1 MIDAFLTY
9 LRCELNL
16 SDHTVLSYGTD
27 LRQWYDFAASTGLAG
42 CRSTSDRPD
51 PALTTINDLRLWI
64 SFLAAEGISAR
75 SLRRKIQSLRSYF
88 KYLMRR
94 HGLQSNPAAELSPAR
109 MPKRLPSF
117 IRPEQTKNI
126 LDEDYDRTD
135 FIETRNRLILDMF
148 YSTGIRCSEL
158 LGLLDEDVN
167 LGRDELKVLGKR
179 NKERIIP
186 FGSEMRQMITDY
198 RAIRE
203 KTLGYPGTERF
214 FVKPDGSPLYRKLV
228 YDIVH
233 DSLSGRVTAEKCS
246 PHVLRHSFATDML
259 NNGAD
264 ITAVQQ
270 LLGHSSLA
278 TTQIYTHLS
287 YRELLN
293 NYKLAHPRAK
303 NQGGPDYGS

>member
-16 SDHTVLSYGTD
+16 SDHTVLSYGND
-27 LRQWYDFAASTGLAG
+27 IRQWYDFAASIGIAG
-42 CRSTSDRPD
+42 CKSTADA
-51 PALTTINDLRLWI
+51 PAPELVGVNDLRLWV
-64 SFLAAEGISAR
+64 SFMASEGISPR
-75 SLRRKIQSLRSYF
+75 SIRRKIQSLRAFY

-94 HGLQSNPAAELSPAR
+94 QGLRSNPAAELTPAR

-117 IRPEQTKNI
+117 IRPEHTKKI
-126 LDEDYDRTD
+126 LDDDFDNND
-135 FIETRNRLILDMF
+135 FIEMRNHLIVDMF
-148 YSTGIRCSEL
+148 YSTGMRCSEL
-158 LGLLDEDVN
+158 LGLLDADIN
-167 LGRDELKVLGKR
+167 LYKGELKVLGKR

-186 FGSEMRQMITDY
+186 FGEEMRQLIIDY
-198 RAIRE
+198 RKLR
-203 KTLGYPGTERF
+203 TDLVGYDRTEYF
-214 FVKPDGSPLYRKLV
+214 FVRPNGQQLYRKLV
-228 YDIVH
+228 YTIVH
-233 DSLSGRVTAEKCS
+233 DTLQGRVTAEKCS

-270 LLGHSSLA
+270 LLGHQSLS

-293 NYKLAHPRAK
+293 NYKLAHPRAQK
-303 NQGGPDYGS
+303 NGG

>member
-27 LRQWYDFAASTGLAG
+27 LRQWYDFAASVGLAG
-42 CRSTSDRPD
+42 CKNTGDRPD
-51 PALTTINDLRLWI
+51 AASVSINDLRLWI
-64 SFLAAEGISAR
+64 SFMASEGVSAR
-75 SLRRKIQSLRSYF
+75 SIRRKIQSLRAFY

-94 HGLQSNPAAELSPAR
+94 HGLHSNPASELSPAKL
-109 MPKRLPSF
+109 PKRLPSF
-117 IRPEQTKNI
+117 IRPEQTEKI
-126 LDEDYDRTD
+126 LDDDYDAND
-135 FIETRNRLILDMF
+135 FTETRNHLILDMS
-148 YSTGIRCSEL
+148 YSTGMRCSEL
-158 LGLLDEDVN
+158 MGLLDANIN
-167 LGRDELKVLGKR
+167 LIRGELKVLGKR

-186 FGSEMRQMITDY
+186 FGEEMRELISQY
-198 RAIRE
+198 RELR
-203 KTLGYPGTERF
+203 TETIGSDRPTHF
-214 FVKPDGSPLYRKLV
+214 FVRQDGSPLYRKLI
-228 YDIVH
+228 YKIVH
-233 DSLSGRVTAEKCS
+233 EALEGRVTASKRS

-270 LLGHSSLA
+270 LLGHQSLS

-293 NYKLAHPRAK
+293 NYKLAHPRAQK
-303 NQGGPDYGS
+303 NGG